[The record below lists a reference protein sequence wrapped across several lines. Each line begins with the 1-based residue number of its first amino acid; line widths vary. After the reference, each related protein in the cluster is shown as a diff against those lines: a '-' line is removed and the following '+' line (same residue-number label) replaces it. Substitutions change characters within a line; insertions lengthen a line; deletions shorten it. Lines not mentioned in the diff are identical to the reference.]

1 MLYLASSAVSTQN
14 TGDGTCQQHHRL
26 QTWTIYNKVNWMST
40 WYKVA
45 TAGRAAV
52 SKLKH
57 CVKVCC
63 SQPGKLLGTV
73 GGRLL
78 NIADT
83 ICSRVRPE

>member
-1 MLYLASSAVSTQN
+1 
-14 TGDGTCQQHHRL
+14 
-26 QTWTIYNKVNWMST
+26 MST